1 MKARKTVEIS
11 TIKQKANA
19 FFANSKNELTGE
31 RKALQMFVT
40 GLLME
45 TGNYRGFNYLQ
56 QQDVAAGM
64 SFGVDHSVKPPVFH
78 DESRMFFH

>member
-11 TIKQKANA
+11 TIKEKANA
-19 FFANSKNELTGE
+19 FFANSKNELAGE

-56 QQDVAAGM
+56 QHDVAAGM
-64 SFGVDHSVKPPVFH
+64 SFGVDHRSKPPVFH